1 MEARSRSYHEAA
13 FRASEGLRSYADVIP
28 PEDELEQVR
37 SWTGPDGRVEDDDG
51 VRQQAQLAVLAF
63 ESGVAVSAD
72 LFVGGFDTHAVHDPY
87 QGWLLGALTDAPT
100 RRTSHSSGR
109 PWQFARRW
117 NAGRAPMNP
126 VTTPVRL
133 LLWVC
138 LLGSPPSLHAAETGE
153 QIAERECAACHGHR
167 GRSETTD
174 IPSIGG
180 FSEFAIMDLLDSYRL
195 GFRQARAVA
204 LEDGSET
211 DMVQIVEALS
221 EQAIEAVAIYYSEQE
236 WVPHEQSF
244 DADLAR
250 RAARIHSVKCGK
262 CHPRGGSV
270 PEADHAILAG
280 QWREYLAGEFRD
292 FDSGA
297 RRMADK
303 MKKRYDTLSAA
314 DKDALLELY
323 VSAGRY

>member
-1 MEARSRSYHEAA
+1 MR
-13 FRASEGLRSYADVIP
+13 I
-28 PEDELEQVR
+28 
-37 SWTGPDGRVEDDDG
+37 
-51 VRQQAQLAVLAF
+51 
-63 ESGVAVSAD
+63 AVS
-72 LFVGGFDTHAVHDPY
+72 LTFG
-87 QGWLLGALTDAPT
+87 LLACLAP
-100 RRTSHSSGR
+100 
-109 PWQFARRW
+109 
-117 NAGRAPMNP
+117 
-126 VTTPVRL
+126 
-133 LLWVC
+133 
-138 LLGSPPSLHAAETGE
+138 LHAAEPGE
-153 QIAERECAACHGHR
+153 QIAERECAGCHGR
-167 GRSETTD
+167 AGRSEQPD
-174 IPSIGG
+174 MPSIGG

-195 GFRQARAVA
+195 GFREARVVK

-211 DMVQIVEALS
+211 DMAQIVESLS
-221 EQAIEAVAIYYSEQE
+221 EEAIEAVAIHYSEQQ
-236 WVPHEQSF
+236 WVPHVQAF

-250 RAARIHSVKCGK
+250 RGARIHSVKCGK

-303 MKKRYDTLSAA
+303 MKKRYDTLSDA